1 MLVRR
6 HAAALHLRRASQGGV
21 DDGSRG
27 RHLRPVRRVRLL
39 EIFRPEG
46 DVEHESAKGRGRSA
60 GRELGQTL
68 AGEKGS
74 LERRAS
80 APDVHGVRDAGQLR
94 RSRRRDQDPRSDP
107 GRSAAARALGGLL
120 RARGIFGPRQPGRIS
135 PVANHR
141 RDRGA
146 VRNPDVAREGAGRPD
161 SGRRRRLVPTAMP
174 LLSSLKQRA
183 RHLKSETLAL
193 WFAARHPGTP
203 WYAKLLVAGIVAYAL
218 SPIDLIPDFVPVL
231 GYLDDLILIPLGIVL
246 AIRMIP
252 GPILEECR
260 ARARLASARP
270 VSRVAAL
277 AIVAVW
283 ITAAALCGVW
293 AYRIWFRP

>member
-1 MLVRR
+1 
-6 HAAALHLRRASQGGV
+6 
-21 DDGSRG
+21 
-27 RHLRPVRRVRLL
+27 
-39 EIFRPEG
+39 
-46 DVEHESAKGRGRSA
+46 
-60 GRELGQTL
+60 
-68 AGEKGS
+68 
-74 LERRAS
+74 
-80 APDVHGVRDAGQLR
+80 
-94 RSRRRDQDPRSDP
+94 
-107 GRSAAARALGGLL
+107 
-120 RARGIFGPRQPGRIS
+120 
-135 PVANHR
+135 
-141 RDRGA
+141 
-146 VRNPDVAREGAGRPD
+146 
-161 SGRRRRLVPTAMP
+161 MP

-183 RHLKSETLAL
+183 QHLKNETLAL

-260 ARARLASARP
+260 ARARMASARP

-283 ITAAALCGVW
+283 IAAAALCGVW